1 MSSEAAEALKAR
13 QAGLRSGVSRLRA
26 ALRASEE
33 PAAELDAAARA
44 LLPPLFQHVT
54 APKVDARCEGDHL
67 SLRSLARDFQFVL
80 ENPALY
86 PYDHRARL
94 ASSLADALAGHLDR
108 ELEFL
113 LR

>member
-13 QAGLRSGVSRLRA
+13 QAGLRTGVSRLRA
-26 ALRASEE
+26 ALSASKESAEE
-33 PAAELDAAARA
+33 LAGAANA
-44 LLPPLFQHVT
+44 LLPLLFQHVT

-80 ENPALY
+80 ENPSLY
-86 PYDHRARL
+86 PYPHRARL
-94 ASSLADALAGHLDR
+94 AASLADALSAHLDR